1 MHLSFRSAYFIN
13 YNQPAYTCHA
23 MPLIMNASQRHDGPS
38 SNWESY
44 VCGGW
49 LRSCTSCG
57 CVACSLSL
65 SLSLVVV
72 VRVYCCSLPS
82 GMQLPLA
89 RTSRYSTY
97 VRILLVQ
104 PACHCRC
111 CVVRDMSTR
120 YVYTYYPCTCMVHA
134 GPVRAVR
141 VHGTTRRDHR
151 ACTRPFI
158 GMHGRRI

>member
-1 MHLSFRSAYFIN
+1 MMVHRRTGNRTYVVAGSVPVRPAAALRALSLSLSLSLSRS
-13 YNQPAYTCHA
+13 
-23 MPLIMNASQRHDGPS
+23 L
-38 SNWESY
+38 
-44 VCGGW
+44 
-49 LRSCTSCG
+49 
-57 CVACSLSL
+57 SLSL

-72 VRVYCCSLPS
+72 VRVYCCCLPS